1 MEEYGMMQSPKF
13 DGCSGMMSAF
23 WRRFLKKPPPWEACC
38 DEHDTDYLL
47 GGTKQDRLKSDRRLR
62 ECVKKMGYPGWAQIM
77 YYAVRIG
84 GHPISPFKSRWGF
97 GGKWT
102 PRYKKEGEKA

>member
-1 MEEYGMMQSPKF
+1 MKKPKF

-23 WRRFLKKPPPWEACC
+23 WRTILRKPPPWEACC
-38 DEHDTDYLL
+38 DEHDTDYYL
-47 GGTKQDRLKSDRRLR
+47 GGTKQDRLESDRRLWK
-62 ECVKKMGYPGWAQIM
+62 CVKKMGYPGWAQIM

-84 GHPISPFKSRWGF
+84 GHPISPFKTSRWGF

-102 PRYKKEGEKA
+102 PFYKKEKEISHEN